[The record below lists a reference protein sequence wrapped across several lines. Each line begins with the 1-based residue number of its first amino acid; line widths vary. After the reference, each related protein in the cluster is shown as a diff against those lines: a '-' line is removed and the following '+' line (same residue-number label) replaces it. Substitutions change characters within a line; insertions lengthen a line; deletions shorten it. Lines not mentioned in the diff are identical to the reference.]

1 MKRIAEV
8 KRIAIEVHVRNREK
22 AQALT
27 KSGGPGASGVGF

>member
-8 KRIAIEVHVRNREK
+8 KRIEVRNCKK

-27 KSGGPGASGVGF
+27 KSGGPGAFGVGF